1 MIHGIHL
8 GSVFMENYK
17 VAKDRLLFMHSRLI
31 EGKVLYKEEEAERFG
46 CSLRSIQRDIDDLRS
61 FFHNQSED
69 SGIVQELIYDRKL
82 KGYRLVP
89 PVRNVL
95 RNDEVFAVLKILLES
110 RAFTKEEL
118 YPILDKLVD
127 CCVPRE
133 KQRQVND
140 LIGNE
145 KLHYV
150 EPQHKNAFLAKMW
163 ELSEAVKERRKI
175 IINYRRAVLD
185 DKVVERK
192 LQPVGIMFSEFYFY
206 LVGFIVPK
214 DNECIKYKVE
224 NDPFP
229 TIYRIDRIQDYTVTE
244 EHFNVPYQNRFEE
257 GEFRKR
263 VQFMYGGKLQK
274 IKFYYKGPNV
284 EAVLDRLPTAK
295 ILQQDENGLL
305 IVAEVFGAG
314 IEMWLRSQ
322 GDMIEV
328 VKESI

>member
-1 MIHGIHL
+1 
-8 GSVFMENYK
+8 MENYK

-31 EGKVLYKEEEAERFG
+31 EGKILYKEEEAERFG

-163 ELSEAVKERRKI
+163 ELSEAVKERRQI
-175 IINYRRAVLD
+175 IINYRRVVLD
-185 DKVVERK
+185 DKVVTRT
-192 LQPVGIMFSEFYFY
+192 LQPVGIMFSEYYFY
-206 LVGFIVPK
+206 LVGFIIPK

-229 TIYRIDRIQDYTVTE
+229 TIYRIDRIQDYIVTD

-274 IKFYYKGPNV
+274 IKFYYKGPNI

-295 ILQQDENGLL
+295 ILQQDEKGLL
-305 IVAEVFGAG
+305 ITAEVFGAG
-314 IEMWLRSQ
+314 IEMWIRSQ
-322 GDMIEV
+322 GEMVEV
-328 VKESI
+328 VKESL